1 MSVVTQAGHGSAVPL
16 QRTPMSGAAIG
27 RKGRLARWV
36 RRFWR
41 GVREWCGDAAYERY
55 LRSTA
60 TRAGMG
66 AKLTAEEFY
75 VEQVN
80 RRYSRPNRCC

>member
-1 MSVVTQAGHGSAVPL
+1 M
-16 QRTPMSGAAIG
+16 RDAA
-27 RKGRLARWV
+27 KGIRRFA

-55 LRSTA
+55 LQSSARQN
-60 TRAGMG
+60 
-66 AKLTAEEFY
+66 EEGRRLNAQDFY
-75 VEQVN
+75 VQQLN

>member
-1 MSVVTQAGHGSAVPL
+1 MKRAGMELRRRA
-16 QRTPMSGAAIG
+16 
-27 RKGRLARWV
+27 

-55 LRSTA
+55 LRSPGVRDA
-60 TRAGMG
+60 ACR
-66 AKLTAEEFY
+66 KLSEEEFY
-75 VEQVN
+75 VQQLN

>member
-1 MSVVTQAGHGSAVPL
+1 MQ
-16 QRTPMSGAAIG
+16 GAAKNI
-27 RKGRLARWV
+27 RRFA

-55 LRSTA
+55 LRSSA
-60 TRAGMG
+60 RQADGG
-66 AKLTAEEFY
+66 RKLSAQEFY
-75 VEQVN
+75 VQQLN

>member
-1 MSVVTQAGHGSAVPL
+1 MRSAATKIN
-16 QRTPMSGAAIG
+16 RFA
-27 RKGRLARWV
+27 

-55 LRSTA
+55 LRSSA
-60 TRAGMG
+60 TQREGCRRLSAQ
-66 AKLTAEEFY
+66 EFY
-75 VEQVN
+75 VQQLN

>member
-1 MSVVTQAGHGSAVPL
+1 MQSVSNVFPARSMQL
-16 QRTPMSGAAIG
+16 D
-27 RKGRLARWV
+27 RKRKLRRWA

-55 LRSTA
+55 LRSCAKRGA
-60 TRAGMG
+60 TC

-75 VEQVN
+75 VEQLN